1 MRYLKV
7 GFVVAACL
15 FALGCASPVKVS
27 PIAPQTFPR
36 TTSCEVFLE
45 AAPDR
50 AYVEIALIEVDAGA
64 KHIETARK
72 RAMSLGADAIILRE
86 RVKVPVGDI
95 AGYPRFNRTIYL
107 AVKWKD

>member
-7 GFVVAACL
+7 GFIVPACL
-15 FALGCASPVKVS
+15 IILACASPVKVS
-27 PIAPQTFPR
+27 PIAPQAYPP

-50 AYVEIALIEVDAGA
+50 ASIEIALIEVDEGA
-64 KHIETARK
+64 RHIETARK
-72 RAMSLGADAIILRE
+72 KAMSLGADAIILQE

>member
-7 GFVVAACL
+7 GFVVTACL
-15 FALGCASPVKVS
+15 FVLACASPVKVS
-27 PIAPQTFPR
+27 PIAPQPYPP
-36 TTSCEVFLE
+36 TTSCEVFIE

-50 AYVEIALIEVDAGA
+50 AYVEIALIEVDAGT

-72 RAMSLGADAIILRE
+72 KAMSLGADAIILQE
-86 RVKVPVGDI
+86 SVKVPVGDI